1 MRKIKWKFIGAML
14 LLIMMILSGCG
25 NSGGSGDASQEGNA
39 SQGDASEEKLKIGFI
54 LSDSGTFA
62 PLSENIKNGFKL
74 YLEQNDNKLGGREVE
89 LIFEDDEANP
99 QVALRKYKNLVGS
112 EKVNFLVGPISSSVV
127 YALRDEVEKD
137 KTILIDANAAG
148 NDLAWDQRSDYV
160 IRTSFSNWQN
170 GSSAGP
176 YIANNIGK
184 TAVVIA
190 PDYPAGQEVASAF
203 KESFEAAGGKVV
215 KEIYPELGTNDFATY
230 LTDASQ
236 INPDV
241 VYAFFTGSDGIR
253 FVQQYSDFGL
263 KGKIPLTG
271 PMEFGDLLIL
281 EPAGDSAEGIVSGII
296 YSPWI
301 DNESNKQFVE
311 AYQQMYDK
319 LPNTFSVQGYDSALI
334 IDQAIKEAGSVDT
347 EELVKVLKGISFD
360 SPRGPITIDPKTNN
374 PIQNFYIV
382 ENVKKDNQ
390 VVPEVIE
397 TIENVTMPETNPA
410 K

>member
-1 MRKIKWKFIGAML
+1 MRKIKWKFIGVML
-14 LLIMMILSGCG
+14 LVVVMILSACSSSGE
-25 NSGGSGDASQEGNA
+25 GGSA
-39 SQGDASEEKLKIGFI
+39 SQGGDSSEKIKIGFI

-74 YLEQNDNKLGGREVE
+74 YLEQNDNKLGGKEVE

-137 KTILIDANAAG
+137 KVILIDANAAG
-148 NDLAWDQRSDYV
+148 NDLSWDLRSDYV

-170 GSSAGP
+170 GSSAGS

-184 TAVVIA
+184 TAMVIA

-215 KEIYPELGTNDFATY
+215 KEVYPKLGTNDFATY
-230 LTDASQ
+230 LTDVSQ
-236 INPDV
+236 TNPDV

-253 FVQQYSDFGL
+253 FVQQYNDFGL

-271 PMEFGDLLIL
+271 PMEFGDLLIV

-301 DNESNKQFVE
+301 DNEENKQFVE
-311 AYQQMYDK
+311 AYEKTYNK

-390 VVPEVIE
+390 VVPEIIE

>member
-1 MRKIKWKFIGAML
+1 MRKTKWKFIGVML
-14 LLIMMILSGCG
+14 LIVVMILSACG
-25 NSGGSGDASQEGNA
+25 NSGESGDAA
-39 SQGDASEEKLKIGFI
+39 SQDKIKIGFI

-137 KTILIDANAAG
+137 KVILIDANAAG
-148 NDLAWDQRSDYV
+148 NDLSWDLRSDYV

-170 GSSAGP
+170 GSSAGS

-184 TAVVIA
+184 TAMVIA

-203 KESFEAAGGKVV
+203 KESFEASGGKVV
-215 KEIYPELGTNDFATY
+215 KEVYPKLGTNDFATY
-230 LTDASQ
+230 LTDVSQ
-236 INPDV
+236 TNPDV

-253 FVQQYSDFGL
+253 FVQQYNDFGL

-271 PMEFGDLLIL
+271 PMEFGDLLIV
-281 EPAGDSAEGIVSGII
+281 EPSGDSAEGIVSGII

-301 DNESNKQFVE
+301 DNEENKQFVE
-311 AYQQMYDK
+311 AYQKMYNK

-382 ENVKKDNQ
+382 ENVKKDGQ

>member
-1 MRKIKWKFIGAML
+1 MRKNKFKFMGI
-14 LLIMMILSGCG
+14 LLILVVMILSACG
-25 NSGGSGDASQEGNA
+25 NSGGSSDSGESSDGSK
-39 SQGDASEEKLKIGFI
+39 EKLKIGFI

-74 YLEQNDNKLGGREVE
+74 YLEQNGNKLGDREVE

-99 QVALRKYKNLVGS
+99 QVALRKYKKLVGS
-112 EKVNFLVGPISSSVV
+112 DKVDFLVGPISSSVV
-127 YALRDEVEKD
+127 YALRDEVDKD
-137 KTILIDANAAG
+137 KVILIDANAAA
-148 NDLAWDQRSDYV
+148 NDISWDQKSDYV
-160 IRTSFSNWQN
+160 IRASFSNWQN
-170 GSSAGP
+170 GSSAGA
-176 YIANNIGK
+176 YIADNIGK
-184 TAVVIA
+184 NAVVLA
-190 PDYPAGQEVASAF
+190 PDYPAGQEVASGF
-203 KESFEAAGGKVV
+203 KAAFEAAGGKVV
-215 KEIYPELGTNDFATY
+215 KEIFPKLGTNDFATY
-230 LTDASQ
+230 LTDISQ
-236 INPDV
+236 TNPDV

-271 PMEFGDLLIL
+271 PMEFGDLLIV
-281 EPAGDSAEGIVSGII
+281 EPAGEAAEGIVSGII

-301 DNESNKQFVE
+301 ENEENKKFVE
-311 AYQQMYDK
+311 GYENMFNK

-334 IDQAIKEAGSVDT
+334 IDKAIKEAGSVDT
-347 EELVKVLKGISFD
+347 EELIKVLKGISFD
-360 SPRGPITIDPKTNN
+360 SPRGPITIDSKTNN

-390 VVPEVIE
+390 VIPQVIE